1 MQENELMLHKTERK
15 ETPVLAQIPE
25 LIHESENLVAFNK
38 PSSMPVHSCG
48 NFHHNTLCG
57 IIENELKFKG
67 LKTVHRLDRQT
78 SGIVFF
84 AKNEEASNSFREAM
98 LSNQVSKVYYARV
111 KGDFRKACEKVVELS
126 EESKQDAEDKFV
138 AKCDQTIFC
147 KSNLEA

>member
-1 MQENELMLHKTERK
+1 MLHKTTRN
-15 ETPVLAQIPE
+15 ETPVLAELPE

-57 IIENELKFKG
+57 IIENELKYSG

-98 LSNQVSKVYYARV
+98 LSNQVCKVYYARV
-111 KGDFRKACEKVVELS
+111 KGDFRKACEKAKKLDTPS
-126 EESKQDAEDKFV
+126 EESKEGESEKFV
-138 AKCDQTIFC
+138 TKCD
-147 KSNLEA
+147 